1 MCHTHTQRSNE
12 VPRSSTS
19 SRLCSPH
26 GWKSWTIDEP
36 NSFIIGK
43 WLLPLTIALRLN
55 TSPCINLPHP
65 RCIQAT
71 PSKSPFPHD
80 LSSQHGSFSEA
91 HIVFLGL
98 GSHYSVFCD
107 ASSALYQI
115 CSVLLYPNPGPPIPK
130 ECTFH
135 GSSTG
140 ALPGIPSV
148 SNCIPHLTGD
158 LIPPSL
164 PHISLTLQ
172 LLSCSEARWEHI
184 IDGQM

>member
-1 MCHTHTQRSNE
+1 MVTFRSQ
-12 VPRSSTS
+12 
-19 SRLCSPH
+19 
-26 GWKSWTIDEP
+26 
-36 NSFIIGK
+36 F
-43 WLLPLTIALRLN
+43 TIALRLN
-55 TSPCINLPHP
+55 TGSLAVLVSICP
-65 RCIQAT
+65 IQAAYK
-71 PSKSPFPHD
+71 PPPPNHLFPMT
-80 LSSQHGSFSEA
+80 LCSQHGSFSSEA
-91 HIVFLGL
+91 HIIFLGL
-98 GSHYSVFCD
+98 GSHYSVFSD

-115 CSVLLYPNPGPPIPK
+115 CCVLLYANPGPPIPK

-164 PHISLTLQ
+164 PHISLALQ

-184 IDGQM
+184 IDG